1 MGTTTA
7 SVDLPYPAAT
17 VFQVATRVED
27 LPRWLPE
34 VVEAKLLDPALVT
47 GSRVQLRLSQA
58 AAGAVIAGVV
68 DELLAPERIQISGS
82 GGPVGV
88 VVRVTLAATS
98 PASTR
103 VHLALE
109 LKTPAFLG
117 FIAKEAERRVQAEL
131 PASLERFRALGDAEP
146 ANPGE
151 G

>member
-17 VFQVATRVED
+17 VFAVATRVDD

-34 VVEAKLLDPALVT
+34 VVEATLLDPTMAV

-58 AAGAVIAGVV
+58 AAGAVILGVV
-68 DELLAPERIQISGS
+68 DELQAPERILISGS

-88 VVRVTLAATS
+88 VVRVTLVATT
-98 PASTR
+98 PASTNVR
-103 VHLALE
+103 LALE

-117 FIAKEAERRVQAEL
+117 FIAKEAERRIQAEL
-131 PASLERFRALGDAEP
+131 PASLERFRALVDAY
-146 ANPGE
+146 E

>member
-17 VFQVATRVED
+17 VFAVATRVDD

-34 VVEAKLLDPALVT
+34 VVEATLLDPTMAV

-58 AAGAVIAGVV
+58 AAGAVILGMV
-68 DELLAPERIQISGS
+68 DELLAPERILISGS

-88 VVRVTLAATS
+88 VVRVTLAATT
-98 PASTR
+98 PASTNVR
-103 VHLALE
+103 LALE

-117 FIAKEAERRVQAEL
+117 FIAKEAERRIQAEL
-131 PASLERFRALGDAEP
+131 PASLERFRALVDAY
-146 ANPGE
+146 E